1 MQTQAKLC
9 HFDQA
14 RCVVLVEGFEG
25 DRSLGS
31 ALAEGSTVMEAED
44 LAISRLQHRCAGTTS
59 DTEDLAKRA
68 KLSNESER
76 ESKGHPAIRKPPVV
90 RQPSTPEE
98 DAQHNVLATTPG
110 MPTKGH
116 DSTGGVL
123 RPSPTAKRTPAVD
136 TTSPLPPSEA
146 PTDPDD
152 WSEELTA
159 IDLELQ
165 RIGWDREKE
174 RIYLERAFGH
184 GSRHRLTRFND
195 LVAYLKRLRELPQGS
210 DPQQTSVPLRRS
222 DLVKQSDEILQR
234 LNWQQEQAREFLNQ
248 NFQATSRQQLSDE
261 QLLTFNMLLEEQLV
275 PLSNQ

>member
-25 DRSLGS
+25 ERSLGS

-44 LAISRLQHRCAGTTS
+44 LAIARLQHRCAGTTVKA
-59 DTEDLAKRA
+59 EKRPPSA
-68 KLSNESER
+68 EPSAETRVETRGN
-76 ESKGHPAIRKPPVV
+76 PAVRNNSIV
-90 RQPSTPEE
+90 RQPPAPTGEAQKNVVSSTAVMSTEGHQPEE
-98 DAQHNVLATTPG
+98 PLGQANPTPQGNSASATS
-110 MPTKGH
+110 H
-116 DSTGGVL
+116 
-123 RPSPTAKRTPAVD
+123 
-136 TTSPLPPSEA
+136 LPPSEA

-165 RIGWDREKE
+165 RIGWDRDKE
-174 RIYLERAFGH
+174 RTYLERAFGH

-195 LVAYLKRLRELPQGS
+195 LVAYLKRLRDLPPGS
-210 DPQQTSVPLRRS
+210 DPQQASVPLRRS
-222 DLVKQSDEILQR
+222 DLLKQSDEILQR

-261 QLLTFNMLLEEQLV
+261 QLLTFNILLEEQLV
-275 PLSNQ
+275 AIPRE